1 MAISETKRVLI
12 NGLSLI
18 LENKEVMKAIA
29 LLLKSEA
36 QMETMIAY
44 IYNHRKE
51 NPPEDEVIQVAQ
63 KISEQVS

>member
-18 LENKEVMKAIA
+18 LENKEVITAIA
-29 LLLKSEA
+29 LMLKSEA

-44 IYNHRKE
+44 IHNYQKE
-51 NPPEDEVIQVAQ
+51 NPSEDEVIQVAQ

>member
-12 NGLSLI
+12 NGLGLI

-44 IYNHRKE
+44 IYNYQKE
-51 NPPEDEVIQVAQ
+51 KPSEDEVIQVAQ